1 VHSAAIVGGSGYVG
15 GELLRLLVDHPDVE
29 VTTIT
34 SRSSAGRFARQAH
47 PNLRGRTDLKFV
59 PPTEVGEV
67 DVLFLALGHGES
79 AADIERWSK
88 LGRKLVVDLS
98 ADFRLRDAATWKKW
112 YDEPHAS
119 PDWLPRFTYG
129 LPELHRE
136 ELRSARYVSGVGCN
150 ATAVNLALLPLE
162 RAGLLSREREVIAE
176 VKVGSSEGGAE
187 ESAAS
192 HHPVRSGC
200 VRSYA
205 PVGHRHAAEVEQT
218 FDGLRLDLSIT
229 AIEAVRGALA
239 TCHVRLDRD
248 VDERELNRAYQGF
261 AKDEPFVDVVHE
273 RAGLYRHPEPK
284 LLAGTNRAQIG
295 FAYDPARRRLVALG
309 AIDNL
314 GKGAAGSAVQA
325 MNLMCGFEET
335 TGLSFRGIHPV

>member
-1 VHSAAIVGGSGYVG
+1 VHP
-15 GELLRLLVDHPDVE
+15 H
-29 VTTIT
+29 
-34 SRSSAGRFARQAH
+34 
-47 PNLRGRTDLKFV
+47 LRGATRLTFTKLADLE
-59 PPTEVGEV
+59 PC
-67 DVLFLALGHGES
+67 DVLFLALPHGRS
-79 AADIERWSK
+79 AQEIERFVA
-88 LGRKLVVDLS
+88 LGQRVIDCA
-98 ADFRLRDAATWKKW
+98 ADFRLKTPADYAHW
-112 YDEPHAS
+112 YGEAHPA
-119 PDWLPRFTYG
+119 PAWLERFVYG
-129 LPELHRE
+129 LPELSRAA
-136 ELRSARYVSGVGCN
+136 LRGARHASGVGCN